1 MKIKATILLFVIL
14 VGCKYSHAQISEKDS
29 LLQLLRSPAHD
40 SVRSDALNELA
51 FFMFDYNVDSSIV
64 LANQALQLAR
74 HTNNLRQQAR
84 ALKNIG
90 ISYDIKGNTD
100 SAVFFLNRALAI
112 ALENNF
118 HPSQANIL
126 TDIANAYYAAGNY
139 ELAIRNHFA
148 ALKLREGYGEKKFIA
163 QSYNNIALVYRARKD
178 YANALRYN
186 QLSLQIKQ
194 VLNNQQGIVNSYI
207 NIGACYQYMKQYDS
221 AMLYAQLVTKHA
233 FVPQDIHEGQI
244 NYASALQ
251 GLGRYAAAKKIML
264 EVLPG
269 LNKAEEQ
276 ASFISCHQGLG
287 MIALAQAQPDTA
299 LYWVNTGLAYAMRY
313 NDREA
318 VATFYKLAAG
328 CFEAKKDYP
337 NAYLYSNY
345 YHGLQDSLLN
355 EENLRQIN
363 EMNAVYDKEKQQQQI
378 GNLTTQVETTQ
389 ATAQQNERQRNMY
402 IIASLVLLVLAG
414 AVLVAYANNRKKN
427 LLLAKQKA
435 LIEVALKEKEVLMK
449 EIHHRVKNNLQVVTS
464 LLNLQSHYISDEKAY
479 SAVQAG
485 RNRVQSMSLIH
496 QFLYREASNLT
507 SIKIKDYIT
516 ELMSH
521 LDDTYTKEGQ
531 TIDVLL
537 NVDDVELDIDT
548 VVPVGLIINEL
559 VTNAY
564 KYAFVGRAQGT
575 IRVTFVHHGSNGG
588 FLLRVADNGSGMTQ
602 TTTGKN
608 GHSFG
613 YRMINAFTEKLQG
626 HLTTDVQEGTTVSI
640 TIPYEPNSAT

>member
-1 MKIKATILLFVIL
+1 MKIKATILLCIIL
-14 VGCKYSHAQISEKDS
+14 LGCVYTRAQVAEKDS

-64 LANQALQLAR
+64 LADQALQLAKQV
-74 HTNNLRQQAR
+74 NNLRQQAR

-90 ISYDIKGNTD
+90 ISYDIKGKTD
-100 SAVFFLNRALAI
+100 SALFFLNMALVI
-112 ALENNF
+112 AVNNNF

-186 QLSLQIKQ
+186 QLSLQIKK
-194 VLNNQQGIVNSYI
+194 VLNNQQGIINSYI

-221 AMLYAQLVTKHA
+221 AMWYAQQVIKEA
-233 FVPQDIHEGQI
+233 FVPQDIHEGKI
-244 NYASALQ
+244 NYANALQ
-251 GLGRYAAAKKIML
+251 GLGRYVEAKKIMQ
-264 EVLPG
+264 EVLPN

-276 ASFISCHQGLG
+276 ASFINCHQGLG
-287 MIALAQAQPDTA
+287 MIALAQARPDTA
-299 LYWVNTGLAYAMRY
+299 LYWISTGLSYAKQY

-318 VATFYKLAAG
+318 VATFYKLAAT
-328 CFEAKKDYP
+328 CYEAKKDYP

-345 YHGLQDSLLN
+345 YHEQQDSLLN

-378 GNLTTQVETTQ
+378 GSLTTQVKTTE
-389 ATAQQNERQRNMY
+389 ATAQQNKRQRNMY

-414 AVLVAYANNRKKN
+414 TVLVAYANNRKKN

-435 LIEVALKEKEVLMK
+435 LIEAALQEKEVLMK

-496 QFLYREASNLT
+496 QFLYRESSNLT

-521 LDDTYTKEGQ
+521 LDDTYAKEGLA
-531 TIDVLL
+531 VEVSL

-559 VTNAY
+559 ATNAY
-564 KYAFVGRAQGT
+564 KYAFNGRTQGT

-588 FLLRVADNGSGMTQ
+588 FLLRVADNGIGMAPTA
-602 TTTGKN
+602 TGKN

-626 HLTTDVQEGTTVSI
+626 NITFDVQEGTTVSI
-640 TIPYEPNSAT
+640 TIPYEPNSTP

>member
-1 MKIKATILLFVIL
+1 MKVRCTILLLYIL
-14 VGCKYSHAQISEKDS
+14 CGGTTANGQLSEKDS
-29 LLQLLRSPAHD
+29 LLQLLRTPLHD
-40 SVRSDALNELA
+40 SVRSDVLNELA
-51 FFMFDYNVDSSIV
+51 FYMFDYNVDSSIV
-64 LANQALQLAR
+64 LAGQAHQLAIQAG
-74 HTNNLRQQAR
+74 NLRQQAR
-84 ALKNIG
+84 ALKNTG

-100 SAVFFLNRALAI
+100 SAVFFLNKALSI
-112 ALENNF
+112 AVANDF

-126 TDIANAYYAAGNY
+126 TDIANAFYAAGNY

-148 ALKLREGYGEKKFIA
+148 ALKLREGYGEQKFIA

-186 QLSLQIKQ
+186 QLSLHIKQ
-194 VLNNQQGIVNSYI
+194 ALGNKQGIINSCI

-221 AMLYAQLVTKHA
+221 AMHYARQVIAQA
-233 FVPQDIHEGQI
+233 FVPQDVHEGHI
-244 NYASALQ
+244 NYANALM
-251 GLGRYAAAKKIML
+251 GLKRDAEAKKIL
-264 EVLPG
+264 LDILPR
-269 LNKAEEQ
+269 LNKDEEQ
-276 ASFISCHQGLG
+276 AAFISCHQSLGSMLLAAGQADAALSWLRAGL
-287 MIALAQAQPDTA
+287 
-299 LYWVNTGLAYAMRY
+299 LYARRY

-318 VATFYKLAAG
+318 VTAFYKLTAE
-328 CFEAKKDYP
+328 CYEFKKDYP
-337 NAYLYSNY
+337 NAYRNINNY
-345 YHGLQDSLLN
+345 HALQDSLLN

-378 GNLTTQVETTQ
+378 GSLTTQVKTTAETARQ
-389 ATAQQNERQRNMY
+389 SRRQRNMY
-402 IIASLVLLVLAG
+402 IIVSLVFLAIASVIWVG
-414 AVLVAYANNRKKN
+414 YQRNKKKN
-427 LLLAKQKA
+427 DLLARQKK
-435 LIEVALKEKEVLMK
+435 LIETALQEKEILMK

-496 QFLYREASNLT
+496 QFLYRENSNLT
-507 SIKIKDYIT
+507 SIKIKDYII

-521 LDDTYTKEGQ
+521 LDDTYAREGVNI
-531 TIDVLL
+531 TVSLS
-537 NVDDVELDIDT
+537 VDDAELDIDT

-564 KYAFVGRAQGT
+564 KYAFNGCNQGA
-575 IRVTFVHHGSNGG
+575 IRVTFVYHGSNGG
-588 FLLRVADNGSGMTQ
+588 FLLRVADNGIGMTE
-602 TTTGKN
+602 TASGKK

-640 TIPYEPNSAT
+640 TIPYQPN